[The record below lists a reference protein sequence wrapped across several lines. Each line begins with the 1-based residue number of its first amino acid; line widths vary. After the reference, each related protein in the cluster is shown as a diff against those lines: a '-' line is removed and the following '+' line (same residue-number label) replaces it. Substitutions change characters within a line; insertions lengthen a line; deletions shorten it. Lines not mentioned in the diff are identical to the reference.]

1 MDLGLTGKVALV
13 TGGRRGIGAAVAR
26 TLAAEGC
33 HVAIVDRETDVQAE
47 SVRRAIEAMGRR
59 AVLLAADVRDVDTA
73 QRVVDDVVRR
83 LGRLDVLV
91 CAAGITADGMVWKL
105 TEAKWDDV
113 LDVNLK
119 GCFAYTRAAAAV
131 FKAQRSGRVVN
142 VASIN
147 GLRGKP
153 GQANYAASKG
163 GVIAFTRAVAREMG
177 RYDVT
182 VNAIAPG
189 MIETDMTRTLP
200 AEVLER
206 AVQESALGRLGTPD
220 DCANLVAF
228 LCSTAARHITG
239 AVITVDGGQL
249 MA

>member
-33 HVAIVDRETDVQAE
+33 DVAIVDREADAAAE
-47 SVRRAIEAMGRR
+47 EVRRAIEGLGRR
-59 AVLLAADVRDVDTA
+59 AVLLAADVREIATA
-73 QRVVDDVVRR
+73 ERVVADVVRQ
-83 LGRLDVLV
+83 LGRLDILV

-105 TEAKWDDV
+105 TEAQWDDV

-131 FKAQRSGRVVN
+131 FKAQRAGRIVT

-182 VNAIAPG
+182 ANAIAPG
-189 MIETDMTRTLP
+189 MIDTDMTRTLP

-206 AVQESALGRLGTPD
+206 AIQESALGRFGTPD

-228 LCSTAARHITG
+228 LCSKPARHITG
-239 AVITVDGGQL
+239 AVVTVDGGQL

>member
-1 MDLGLTGKVALV
+1 MDLGLSGMVALV

-33 HVAIVDRETDVQAE
+33 DVAVVDREADAEAEAVVGAVQA
-47 SVRRAIEAMGRR
+47 AGRR
-59 AVLLAADVRDVDTA
+59 GLLRPADVRDVDVA
-73 QRVVDDVVRR
+73 ERVVADVVGR
-83 LGRLDVLV
+83 LGRLDILV
-91 CAAGITADGMVWKL
+91 CCAGITADGMVWKL
-105 TEAKWDDV
+105 SETQWDDV
-113 LDVNLK
+113 VDVNLK

-131 FKAQRSGRVVN
+131 FKTQRSGRIVH

-163 GVIAFTRAVAREMG
+163 GVIAFTKAVAREMG

-189 MIETDMTRTLP
+189 MIATAMTRALP
-200 AEVLER
+200 AEVLEQ
-206 AVQESALGRLGTPD
+206 AVRESALGRIGDPE

-228 LCSTAARHITG
+228 LCSARARHITG
-239 AVITVDGGQL
+239 AVVTVDGGQF
-249 MA
+249 AG

>member
-1 MDLGLTGKVALV
+1 VDLGLTGKVAIV
-13 TGGRRGIGAAVAR
+13 TGARRGIGAAVAR

-33 HVAIVDRETDVQAE
+33 DVAIVDRDADDAGRAVVRDV
-47 SVRRAIEAMGRR
+47 EAAGRR
-59 AVLLAADVRDVDTA
+59 ALLVAADVREVATA
-73 QRVVDDVVRR
+73 ERIVGEVVER

-91 CAAGITADGMVWKL
+91 CCAGITADGMVWKL

-119 GCFAYTRAAAAV
+119 GYFAYTRAAAAV
-131 FKAQRSGRVVN
+131 FKAQRSGRIVN

-163 GVIAFTRAVAREMG
+163 GVIAFTKAVAREMG

-189 MIETDMTRTLP
+189 MIETDMTRALP

-206 AVQESALGRLGTPD
+206 AVQETALGRIGTPE
-220 DCANLVAF
+220 DCANLIAF

-249 MA
+249 MT

>member
-1 MDLGLTGKVALV
+1 MDLGLRGTVALV

-33 HVAIVDRETDVQAE
+33 DVAIVDRAVDPDGEAV
-47 SVRRAIEAMGRR
+47 VRAIEGAGRR
-59 AVLLAADVRDVDTA
+59 GLLRPADVRDVGA
-73 QRVVDDVVRR
+73 AERVVADVVRQ
-83 LGRLDVLV
+83 LGRLDILV
-91 CAAGITADGMVWKL
+91 CCAGITADGMVWKL
-105 TEAKWDDV
+105 TESQWDDV
-113 LDVNLK
+113 VDVNLK
-119 GCFAYTRAAAAV
+119 GCFTYVRAATAV
-131 FKAQRSGRVVN
+131 FKGQRSGRIVN

-189 MIETDMTRTLP
+189 MIATDMTRALP
-200 AEVLER
+200 DEVLER
-206 AVQESALGRLGTPD
+206 ATLESALGRLGTPD
-220 DCANLVAF
+220 DCAQLIAF
-228 LCSTAARHITG
+228 LCSKGARHITG
-239 AVITVDGGQL
+239 AVIAVDGGQL

>member
-1 MDLGLTGKVALV
+1 VDLGLTGKVAIV
-13 TGGRRGIGAAVAR
+13 TGARRGIGAAVAR

-33 HVAIVDRETDVQAE
+33 DVAIVDRDADDAGRAVVRDV
-47 SVRRAIEAMGRR
+47 EAAGRR
-59 AVLLAADVRDVDTA
+59 ALLVAADVREVATA
-73 QRVVDDVVRR
+73 ERIVGEVVER

-91 CAAGITADGMVWKL
+91 CCAGITADGMVWKL

-119 GCFAYTRAAAAV
+119 GYFAYTRAAAAV
-131 FKAQRSGRVVN
+131 FKAQRSGRIVN

-163 GVIAFTRAVAREMG
+163 GVIAFTKAVAREMG

-189 MIETDMTRTLP
+189 MIETDMTRALP

-206 AVQESALGRLGTPD
+206 AVQETALGRIGTPE
-220 DCANLVAF
+220 DCANLIAF

-249 MA
+249 MP